1 MQGWPFHKW
10 FRPELVDTWKG
21 RQAASIDRFLHVFR
35 IAFVI
40 GVAAVELYRLDQ
52 NMGVVDRVAL
62 PLMAISGSRG
72 VRDRLPLCPQQAT
85 FATFISDPVS
95 GDRNSWGQSRLFP

>member
-21 RQAASIDRFLHVFR
+21 RQAASIDHFLHVFR

-62 PLMAISGSRG
+62 PVMAI
-72 VRDRLPLCPQQAT
+72 RDRMAMSELLPLYPQDAT
-85 FATFISDPVS
+85 FWQ
-95 GDRNSWGQSRLFP
+95 RCRLSCCFGPLHP